1 MATTTTTRKPRAPR
15 APQDRKVAAAKR
27 AVVETEGIEPLDLDA
42 EPQTTSDEVVHLFTL
57 NEVDYYIPKEPKASV
72 SLKYLRMSRQDLT
85 DAQGWLLE
93 QLLGPDAYTALMD
106 WDGLTADI
114 LRRLLAIVNKLAVD
128 AAEKT
133 QAATSGPL
141 GRG

>member
-1 MATTTTTRKPRAPR
+1 MR
-15 APQDRKVAAAKR
+15 R
-27 AVVETEGIEPLDLDA
+27 AVVDVPSIEPLDLDA

-57 NEVDYYIPKEPKASV
+57 RGVDYYIPREPKASV
-72 SLKYLRMSRQDLT
+72 SLQYLRRARQDAL

-93 QLLGPDAYTALMD
+93 QLLGPEAYEALMS
-106 WDGLTADI
+106 WDGLTTDI
-114 LRRLLAIVNKLAVD
+114 LLRLLAIVNKLAVD

-133 QAATSGPL
+133 REATAGPL